1 MIVATGTVLVLFSAF
16 CFLAGVWRNL
26 NPGAPPPPPDARQL
40 PRFVLVAINGFL
52 TLVAL
57 LLVLM
62 VELMN
67 TAIEKLADRVS
78 RN

>member
-1 MIVATGTVLVLFSAF
+1 VAAQRHYGVASVPLAF
-16 CFLAGVWRNL
+16 LIAV
-26 NPGAPPPPPDARQL
+26 DAWKR
-40 PRFVLVAINGFL
+40 L
-52 TLVAL
+52 TLITAI